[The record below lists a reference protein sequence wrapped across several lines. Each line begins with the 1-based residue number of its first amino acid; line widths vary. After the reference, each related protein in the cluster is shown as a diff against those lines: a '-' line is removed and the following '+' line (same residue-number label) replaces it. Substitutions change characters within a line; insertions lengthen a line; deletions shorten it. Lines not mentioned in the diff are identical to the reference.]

1 MACTVESRTVKN
13 IVTWLLTLSF
23 ALYSLSSTLPTAYGM
38 MQVLQEKKG
47 DSKSKLYSIY
57 GSVIKGTIVKE
68 EEQIIY
74 FRDINYPNMVRQ
86 FKKNEIYK
94 LVLPD
99 GTIFME
105 NNSLKATYERN
116 LSLREK
122 GRIPISSN
130 NTNVPAWKNELLI
143 VHFRDGTSAS
153 SDKFLFMRGKD
164 FLAEDTLLY
173 KRGSYIYKTPVNKI
187 SSFEVRRFNKERSLS
202 WTIPIAVFGSIIL
215 GAIVHRKVHCHHPEV
230 LGSTECE

>member
-57 GSVIKGTIVKE
+57 GSVIKGTFVKE
-68 EEQIIY
+68 EDQIIY

-130 NTNVPAWKNELLI
+130 NTNVPAWESEMLI
-143 VHFRDGTSAS
+143 VRFRDGTSAS
-153 SDKFLFMRGKD
+153 LDKFLFIGGKD
-164 FLAEDTLLY
+164 LVTEDTLLY

-187 SSFEVRRFNKERSLS
+187 SSFEVKRFDKERSIRG
-202 WTIPIAVFGSIIL
+202 TIYIAVVGSIIL
-215 GAIVHRKVHCHHPEV
+215 GAIVHRKVHCHHGV
-230 LGSTECE
+230 TECK